1 MPRRR
6 FKLDQPS
13 IFSNFCILGFKLP
26 QNQPYEELFKPP
38 LDMMYKGDWQS
49 VRDSASAA
57 KKWLIVNIQVTG
69 IFVKGIFGQKYML
82 KDILLT

>member
-1 MPRRR
+1 
-6 FKLDQPS
+6 
-13 IFSNFCILGFKLP
+13 
-26 QNQPYEELFKPP
+26 
-38 LDMMYKGDWQS
+38 MMYKGDWQS